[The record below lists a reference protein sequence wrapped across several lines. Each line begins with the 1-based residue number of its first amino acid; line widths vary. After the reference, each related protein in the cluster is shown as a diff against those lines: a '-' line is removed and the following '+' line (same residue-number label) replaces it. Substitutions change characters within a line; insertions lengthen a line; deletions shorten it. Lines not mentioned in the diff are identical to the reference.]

1 MKPTETRI
9 QKLEQAL
16 GQGPLQAQIDELS
29 DLHLTYLVVCV
40 ELNRERG
47 LMDETQL
54 IRQFLAALR
63 QRAPGESIRLD
74 IPGWDADLSR
84 EFDTRVAQRL
94 HPPVRHR
101 GESVP

>member
-1 MKPTETRI
+1 MKQIETRI

-29 DLHLTYLVVCV
+29 DMHQAYLAVFM

-63 QRAPGESIRLD
+63 QRAPGASISLD

-94 HPPVRHR
+94 HPPLRPR
-101 GESVP
+101 GVSVP